1 MADIYKHSIWKEIL
15 ITQLNIY
22 DMEVEDINY
31 KEQDRN
37 AILAYL
43 AGGKCTQVEDIIKYS
58 GANKLRVYTILFELE
73 QENKIVVMNTEKFG
87 SPKAVK
93 LL

>member
-1 MADIYKHSIWKEIL
+1 
-15 ITQLNIY
+15 
-22 DMEVEDINY
+22 MEAEDINY

-73 QENKIVVMNTEKFG
+73 QEDKIVVMNTEKFG

>member
-1 MADIYKHSIWKEIL
+1 
-15 ITQLNIY
+15 
-22 DMEVEDINY
+22 MEVEDINY

>member
-1 MADIYKHSIWKEIL
+1 
-15 ITQLNIY
+15 
-22 DMEVEDINY
+22 MEAEDINY

-58 GANKLRVYTILFELE
+58 GANKLRVYPILFELE

>member
-1 MADIYKHSIWKEIL
+1 
-15 ITQLNIY
+15 
-22 DMEVEDINY
+22 MEAEDINY

-58 GANKLRVYTILFELE
+58 GANKLRVYPILFELE
-73 QENKIVVMNTEKFG
+73 QENCIVVMNTEKFG

-93 LL
+93 LLDK

>member
-1 MADIYKHSIWKEIL
+1 
-15 ITQLNIY
+15 
-22 DMEVEDINY
+22 MEAEDINY

-58 GANKLRVYTILFELE
+58 GANKLRVYPILFELE
-73 QENKIVVMNTEKFG
+73 QENCIVVMNTEKFG

>member
-1 MADIYKHSIWKEIL
+1 
-15 ITQLNIY
+15 
-22 DMEVEDINY
+22 METEDINY

-37 AILAYL
+37 AILSYL

-73 QENKIVVMNTEKFG
+73 QEDKIVVMNTEKFG

>member
-1 MADIYKHSIWKEIL
+1 
-15 ITQLNIY
+15 
-22 DMEVEDINY
+22 MEAEDINY

-43 AGGKCTQVEDIIKYS
+43 AGGKCTQVGDIIKYS

-73 QENKIVVMNTEKFG
+73 QEDKIVVMNTEKFG

>member
-1 MADIYKHSIWKEIL
+1 
-15 ITQLNIY
+15 
-22 DMEVEDINY
+22 MEAEDINY

-43 AGGKCTQVEDIIKYS
+43 AGGKCTQVGDIIKYS

-73 QENKIVVMNTEKFG
+73 QEDKIVVMNTEKFG

-93 LL
+93 RL